1 MFNHSKKKGRNSLQL
16 GLMSVHLHF
25 LSFIFSLILASLL
38 CYVPILLQEI
48 DLRIGASFTRFQT
61 MLLRDAFV
69 LDFAA
74 DGRNVVLSYGP
85 CQVYIRKLN
94 YMLTY
99 ISDEIH
105 V

>member
-1 MFNHSKKKGRNSLQL
+1 
-16 GLMSVHLHF
+16 MSVLLYFLFFLFSHF
-25 LSFIFSLILASLL
+25 CVSL

-94 YMLTY
+94 YKLTY